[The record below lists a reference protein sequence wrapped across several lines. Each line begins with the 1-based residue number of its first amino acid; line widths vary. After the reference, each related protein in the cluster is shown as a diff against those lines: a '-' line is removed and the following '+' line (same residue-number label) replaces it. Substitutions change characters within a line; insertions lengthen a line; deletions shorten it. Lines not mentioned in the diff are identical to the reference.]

1 MSSYTRH
8 ILLIIVGFLLATNNA
23 NAVLQIEITEGV
35 QGAAPIAV
43 VPFGWEGSGASA
55 PEDIAQIIADDLN
68 RSGRFSPL
76 PQKDFLSRPTEGT
89 AVRFPDWK
97 ALGAESLVV
106 GQVRAVGAEFRVQF
120 QLFDVFRGAQLL
132 GISFMVPK
140 ARELRYV
147 AHQISDQIYEA
158 LTGQK
163 GAFATRIAYITR
175 TRDTAGKKRYSLQV
189 ADTDG
194 ENSFAVV
201 PPFEKELMSPAWSPD
216 GKRLAY
222 VSFERDRQAI
232 VVQELAT
239 GKLDRLLPIKDVN
252 SAPAWSPDGKKIAF
266 SMAKNGQRDI
276 YIISLQ
282 SRLTTQLT
290 KSGGDAINTEPVWSP
305 DGNSVVFTSNRGGN
319 PQLYKVL
326 ATGGQPQ
333 RITFEGNYNARG
345 TFSPDGKLL
354 AMVHGD
360 GKGYHIA
367 VLELATGTLRVVTET
382 SLDESPS
389 FAPNGS
395 MVLYSTGHNRRK
407 VLAAVSADGRGG
419 QRFTQEGGDVLDPAW
434 GPFFR

>member
-1 MSSYTRH
+1 MSIFARH
-8 ILLIIVGFLLATNNA
+8 ILIIIVGLLLLAKNA
-23 NAVLQIEITEGV
+23 NAVLQIEITQGT

-43 VPFGWEGSGASA
+43 VPFGWEGPSTSA
-55 PEDIAQIIADDLN
+55 PEDIAQIIANDLS
-68 RSGRFSPL
+68 RSGRFAPL
-76 PQKDFLSRPTEGT
+76 PEKDFLARPSEGT

-97 ALGAESLVV
+97 VLGAESLVV
-106 GQVRAVGAEFRVQF
+106 GQVRAIGAEFRVQF
-120 QLFDVFRGAQLL
+120 QLFDVFRGSQLL

-140 ARELRYV
+140 SRELRYV
-147 AHQISDQIYEA
+147 AHQISDQIYEE

-175 TRDTAGKKRYSLQV
+175 TRDAAGKKRYSLQV

-222 VSFERDRQAI
+222 VSFERDRQTI

-239 GKLDRLLPIKDVN
+239 GKLYRMLPGKDVN

-276 YIISLQ
+276 YIVSLQ
-282 SRLTTQLT
+282 SRLITQVT
-290 KSGGDAINTEPVWSP
+290 RSGGEAINTEPVWSP
-305 DGNSVVFTSNRGGN
+305 DGASVVFTSNRGGS
-319 PQLYKVL
+319 PQLYKVPVG
-326 ATGGQPQ
+326 GGQPQ
-333 RITFEGNYNARG
+333 RLTFEGSYNARG

-367 VLELATGTLRVVTET
+367 VLEMATGSFRILTDTL
-382 SLDESPS
+382 LDESPS

-419 QRFTQEGGDVLDPAW
+419 QRFTQDGGDVLDPAW

>member
-1 MSSYTRH
+1 MSTLTRH
-8 ILLIIVGFLLATNNA
+8 ILIIIVGFLLVIKNA

-43 VPFGWEGSGASA
+43 VPFGWDGPSTSA
-55 PEDIAQIIADDLN
+55 PEDIAQIIVNDLT

-76 PQKDFLSRPTEGT
+76 PEKDFLARPTEGT
-89 AVRFPDWK
+89 AVNFQDWK
-97 ALGAESLVV
+97 VLGAESLVI
-106 GQVRAVGAEFRVQF
+106 GQVRAIGAEFRVQF
-120 QLFDVFRGAQLL
+120 QLFDVFRGTQLL

-140 ARELRYV
+140 ARELRHV

-175 TRDTAGKKRYSLQV
+175 TRDASGKRHYSLQV
-189 ADTDG
+189 ADSDG

-222 VSFERDRQAI
+222 VSFENDRQAI
-232 VVQELAT
+232 MVQELT
-239 GKLDRLLPIKDVN
+239 SGKLERLQPGKNVN

-276 YIISLQ
+276 YVTTLQ
-282 SRLTTQLT
+282 SRLTSQVTQ
-290 KSGGDAINTEPVWSP
+290 SGGEAINTEPVWTP
-305 DGNSVVFTSNRGGN
+305 DGNNIVFTSNRGGS
-319 PQLYKVL
+319 PQLYKV
-326 ATGGQPQ
+326 AVTGGQPQ
-333 RITFEGNYNARG
+333 RLTFEGNYNARG

-360 GKGYHIA
+360 GKGYYIA
-367 VLELATGTLRVVTET
+367 VLELATGTLRTVTET

-395 MVLYSTGHNRRK
+395 MILYSTGHNRRK